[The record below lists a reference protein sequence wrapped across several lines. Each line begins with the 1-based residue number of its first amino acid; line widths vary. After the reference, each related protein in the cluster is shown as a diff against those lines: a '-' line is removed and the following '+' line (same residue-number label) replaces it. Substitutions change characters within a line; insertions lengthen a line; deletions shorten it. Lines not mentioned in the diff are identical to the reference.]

1 MMQVWDYAVM
11 GVIIISTILY
21 VWSHLLNRKL
31 EIKTLKFWI
40 VFIGLIIITVLN
52 YYMVNNFIRIASI
65 TIILMLSCSYLFKEN
80 IKIGVVTGLTSQ
92 LLFMIAETIFAI
104 IISLLFGFS
113 GDFIENTQ
121 FGTILSNAAIAVIVI
136 LLSEFGYVKSL
147 HHFFLR
153 ITRNIENSHLIVM
166 ILIFMVGLNIFSAT
180 AYYQLDFKMML
191 IFNVATMMIYFVIII
206 SSIKNRHDYI
216 EVYGKYNTTLS
227 SLKEYEDILNKYRV
241 SNHENRNQLM
251 TIRNM
256 IKNNEKN
263 IPEYIDTLAENKLQD
278 NEKFMIETAVIPEGG
293 LRGLIYSKML
303 LMNDKGIQFELN
315 VDKTIRTVELIE
327 LGDQTLFD
335 ICRIIGVFLDNAIEA
350 VEDLEEKFVD
360 LEMSIEK
367 KKLYISITNNY
378 KDRIDLEHMEEDG
391 FTTKGKGHG
400 HGLTLVKQLIENN
413 PSLKNEKEITRDEF
427 TQRLIIHNSKK

>member
-31 EIKTLKFWI
+31 EIKTLKFWM
-40 VFIGLIIITVLN
+40 VFISLIIITVLN

-92 LLFMIAETIFAI
+92 LLFMIAETIFVILLSI
-104 IISLLFGFS
+104 IFNTG

-121 FGTILSNAAIAVIVI
+121 FGTILSNATIAIIVI
-136 LLSEFGYVKSL
+136 LLSELNYVKDL

-153 ITRNIENSHLIVM
+153 ITRNIENSHLILI
-166 ILIFMVGLNIFSAT
+166 ILFFMLGLNIFSMI

-191 IFNVATMMIYFVIII
+191 IFNIATMVIYFVIII

-263 IPEYIDTLAENKLQD
+263 ISEYIDTLAENKLQD

-303 LMNDKGIQFELN
+303 LMNDKEIQFELN

-378 KDRIDLEHMEEDG
+378 KNKIDLEHMEEDG

-413 PSLKNEKEITRDEF
+413 SLLRNEKKITRDEF
-427 TQRLIIHNSKK
+427 TQRLIIHSKK